1 MKQWLKIRSRR
12 RLSADLSEEMQQH
25 LDEKIEAL
33 IAGGMPRD
41 KAVHA
46 ARRAFGNPTLIEQ
59 RSREVWMWPLVESI
73 WADIKFALR
82 QLRKFPGFTLTTIL
96 TLALGIGANLT
107 VFLILYGVILR
118 PLSFPNP
125 QQLVRI
131 NRFYPVL
138 HDTLV
143 PAYSGTKA
151 LFMMRASRTLDS
163 AAAYDFIPSHV
174 NLVQA
179 SGAVPVDDLRVTSGF
194 FHVFQMEPRIG
205 HGFRPQDM
213 APHAPGVVVLSY
225 ATWRQRFGAD
235 PNIVGRAIILGN
247 QQYTVIGVADPKFR
261 LDAKVD
267 VWTPLQIAESPKDQ
281 ANDYNFVA
289 RMMPGVTWVQAEDDL
304 KRVLLE
310 FKNTYP
316 DLWSQYESVR
326 VLDLHDSLVGQAR
339 PALEMLMG
347 AVGLV
352 LLIVSAN
359 ILSLLLTRAIA
370 RRHEMSLRVALGAS
384 GWRILR
390 QLLVE
395 NAVLCILGG
404 IAGILLAQLAT
415 PALMHLSPLK
425 LPDFTTLRISAPALR
440 FAAALTIGCALLFS
454 LVPAFESRRTH
465 LSESLRMN
473 STQVVAGRNLAQK
486 SLVVGEV
493 AVSLMLLVAA
503 ALLLTS
509 FWRLIHTPPG
519 FSAENVITFKTAFTQ
534 QQMATSAGLGSRLDE
549 LTARLEA
556 QPGVT
561 SAAAVGSL
569 PTQLTPD
576 LPFEVIGR
584 PAGRQDS
591 SGNGKYMPITA
602 HYFDTLRIPILEG
615 RAFRISDTHGSE
627 PVVIIN
633 RQIARTYFNQQNPIG
648 EHILIGHVMGPEFA
662 DGIREIVGVVGDT
675 KQGGLDQPADE
686 IMYLPAAQIPDH
698 LTQNNFLLGTSWV
711 VRMKSR
717 QISILPA
724 ARRIFLDNAHTPL
737 FSVEPMQEVIRAS
750 VAQQRFMMLLL
761 SIFGLTSLALGGAGL
776 YGVMSYTVARQTKD
790 IGVRMALGAQRGS
803 IVRMVLR
810 KAGTLVAIGMI
821 LGVAA
826 SLAAAQLLRS
836 LLFEVGPRNPLTI
849 AAMCALLL
857 VTGLLAAWWPARR
870 AASIDPMVALRAE

>member
-1 MKQWLKIRSRR
+1 MKRWLKHIRSRL
-12 RLSADLSEEMQQH
+12 RLSVDLSEEMRQH
-25 LDEKIEAL
+25 LEEKIEAL
-33 IAGGMPRD
+33 IADGMSREE
-41 KAVHA
+41 AIHA
-46 ARRAFGNPTLIEQ
+46 ARRAFGNATLIEQ
-59 RSREVWMWPLVESI
+59 RSREVWMWPLIESI

-82 QLRKFPGFTLTTIL
+82 QLRKSPGFAAAVVL

-118 PLSFPNP
+118 PLPFPNP

-138 HDTLV
+138 HDTTV

-151 LFMMRASRTLDS
+151 LFMMRANRTLES
-163 AAAYDFIPSHV
+163 AAAYDYVPSHV
-174 NLVQA
+174 NLMQG
-179 SGAVPVDDLRVTSGF
+179 SGAVPLDELRVTSSF

-213 APHAPGVVVLSY
+213 SPHAPGVVVLSN

-235 PNIVGRAIILGN
+235 PNIVGQAITLGN
-247 QQYTVIGVADPKFR
+247 QQYTVIGVADEKFH

-267 VWTPLQIAESPKDQ
+267 VWIPLQIAESPKDQ

-289 RMMPGVTWVQAEDDL
+289 RLKPGVTRAQAEDDL

-316 DLWSQYESVR
+316 DLWSRYESVR

-352 LLIVSAN
+352 LLIVAAN

-370 RRHEMSLRVALGAS
+370 RRHEMGLRVALGAS

-395 NAVLCILGG
+395 NAALCILGG
-404 IAGILLAQLAT
+404 TAGILLAQFAT

-425 LPDFTTLRISAPALR
+425 LPDFATLRMSASALR

-454 LVPAFESRRTH
+454 LIPALESRRTH

-473 STQVVAGRNLAQK
+473 SSRVAGRHNLAQK

-493 AVSLMLLVAA
+493 AMSLMLLVAA

-509 FWRLIHTPPG
+509 FWKLIHTPPG
-519 FSAENVITFKTAFTQ
+519 FTAANVITFKTAFSR
-534 QQMATSAGLGSRLDE
+534 QQMATSSAMGLRLDQ

-556 QPGVT
+556 QPGVAA
-561 SAAAVGSL
+561 AAAVGSL
-569 PTQLTPD
+569 PTQVTPD
-576 LPFEVIGR
+576 LPFEIMGR
-584 PAGRQDS
+584 PAGRQDA

-602 HYFDTLRIPILEG
+602 HYFDALRIPILEG
-615 RAFRISDTHGSE
+615 RAFRIADTHGSE
-627 PVVIIN
+627 PVVVVN
-633 RQIARTYFNQQNPIG
+633 RQIARTYFKQENPIG
-648 EHILIGHVMGPEFA
+648 QHILIGKVMGPDFA
-662 DGIREIVGVVGDT
+662 DDIREIVGVVGDT
-675 KQGGLDQPADE
+675 KQDGLDQPAPE
-686 IMYLPAAQIPDH
+686 ILYLPAAQIPDY
-698 LTQNNFLLGTSWV
+698 LTQSNFRGTSWV
-711 VRMKSR
+711 VRMKSG
-717 QISILPA
+717 QINILPA
-724 ARRIFLDNAHTPL
+724 ARRIFLDNAHAPL
-737 FSVEPMQEVIRAS
+737 FSVEPMQDVTQAS

-761 SIFGLTSLALGGAGL
+761 SIFGLTSLVLGGAGL
-776 YGVMSYTVARQTKD
+776 YGVMSYTVARQTKE
-790 IGVRMALGAQRGS
+790 IGVRMALGAQRGD
-803 IVRMVLR
+803 ILLMVLR
-810 KAGTLVAIGMI
+810 EAGMLVGVGMI
-821 LGVAA
+821 LGIAA
-826 SLAAAQLLRS
+826 SLAVALMLRS

-849 AAMCALLL
+849 VAMCAVLLL
-857 VTGLLAAWWPARR
+857 TGLLAAWWPACR
-870 AASIDPMVALRAE
+870 AASVDPMVALRAE